1 MMVGPEKRMGEGGS
15 RKMPKGASGLRDV
28 VREHAD
34 GMSMDR
40 MSSHPVSALP
50 GALEQACR

>member
-1 MMVGPEKRMGEGGS
+1 MVGPEKRVGGGGR